1 MATTDLYADL
11 GLKRDASGDEIKRA
25 YRRLA
30 RKFHPD
36 VNPGNR
42 RAEER
47 FKKISRAYDV
57 LGDPEKR
64 ARYDRYGE
72 AGVNGGGFAGGP
84 HPSGGFSGG
93 PFAGSGGGGF
103 GGFEGFGDIF
113 EQLFRGGGTR
123 AQGSAKG
130 ADVETRVTLTL
141 EEAAHGVTRRIF
153 LGDGAGV
160 DVKIPAGVDT
170 GTKIRVAGKGRPG
183 VGGGP
188 AGDLFAIVEMA
199 SHPYFRR
206 DGSDL
211 YLDLPLTIVE
221 ATLGTQVRIP
231 TLDGRTQLTVP
242 GGVASGAKL
251 RLRGKGLPA
260 TKGGQRGDQFAVVKI
275 VPPKNVPPADR
286 ARLRDLGERIC
297 EDPRAGLPW
306 AAEGR

>member
-11 GLKRDASGDEIKRA
+11 GVKRDASSEEIKRA

-47 FKKISRAYDV
+47 FKKIARAYDI

-64 ARYDRYGE
+64 AQYDRFGE

-84 HPSGGFSGG
+84 HPSGGFGGASFGGAGGG
-93 PFAGSGGGGF
+93 P
-103 GGFEGFGDIF
+103 FEGFGDLF
-113 EQLFRGGGTR
+113 EQLFRGGGAR
-123 AQGSAKG
+123 AQGPAKG
-130 ADVETRVTLTL
+130 QDVETHVTLTL
-141 EEAAHGVTRRIF
+141 AEAARGVTRRIF
-153 LGDGAGV
+153 LGDGTSV

-170 GTKIRVAGKGRPG
+170 GTKIRVSGKGRPG
-183 VGGGP
+183 GVGGP
-188 AGDLFAIVEMA
+188 RGDLFAIVQMV

-206 DGSDL
+206 EGSDL
-211 YLDLPLTIVE
+211 YFDLPLTIVE
-221 ATLGTQVRIP
+221 ATLGVQVLIP

-242 GGVASGAKL
+242 AGVASGAKL
-251 RLRGKGLPA
+251 RLRGKGLPT
-260 TKGGQRGDQFAVVKI
+260 TKGGARGDQFAVIKI
-275 VPPKNVPPADR
+275 VSPKNLSAADR
-286 ARLRDLGERIC
+286 ARLQDLGERIS

-306 AAEGR
+306 AEEGK